1 MFKSCTTVFSDSIE
15 ISDCLPLSSDVE
27 QGPGFIT
34 VPDINNNTAMIIKIK
49 TAVIFCTMWIVCVV
63 GITVFCRGKIL
74 CIAKRSTRDIV
85 HSDTVYKRHLTRRN
99 EASLEALGTG

>member
-1 MFKSCTTVFSDSIE
+1 MTFVFISDLKKTVLLIKMFKSYNKVFSDSIE

-49 TAVIFCTMWIVCVV
+49 TQCYFEPCGFFVW
-63 GITVFCRGKIL
+63 
-74 CIAKRSTRDIV
+74 
-85 HSDTVYKRHLTRRN
+85 
-99 EASLEALGTG
+99 

>member
-1 MFKSCTTVFSDSIE
+1 VFSDSIE

-49 TAVIFCTMWIVCVV
+49 TAVMIKLATH
-63 GITVFCRGKIL
+63 KQEEEIL
-74 CIAKRSTRDIV
+74 YT
-85 HSDTVYKRHLTRRN
+85 
-99 EASLEALGTG
+99 